1 MKMKDIHINPKNPR
15 YITDKQMEKLKINIK
30 GFLKMLEL
38 RPMITDENN
47 MIMGG
52 NMRYLALID
61 LGYKEIPDSWV
72 KKADDLTEEEKEKFK
87 ILDNVP
93 FGNWD
98 YEILANEWDL
108 GKLKDWGINLDDIS
122 RDMPE
127 VEDYSDMDEQ
137 MDALN
142 GNEEIKIS
150 IEVPKMYEKQVI
162 NWLANGEQK
171 TSPGMGKGVLK
182 RCGLL

>member
-1 MKMKDIHINPKNPR
+1 MKIKDIHINPKNPR
-15 YITDKQMEKLKINIK
+15 YITDTQMAKLKKNIE

-38 RPMITDENN
+38 RPIITDETN
-47 MIMGG
+47 MILGG

-72 KKADDLTEEEKEKFK
+72 KKADDLTEEEKKKFK

-98 YEILANEWDL
+98 YDILANEWDMDD
-108 GKLKDWGINLDDIS
+108 LKDLGVNLDDVS
-122 RDMPE
+122 GGMPGA
-127 VEDYSDMDEQ
+127 EDYSEMDEQ
-137 MDALN
+137 MDALD
-142 GNEEIKIS
+142 GYEDQDIKIT
-150 IEVPKMYEKQVI
+150 IPAMHKEKVI
-162 NWLANGEQK
+162 DWLSNGEQK
-171 TSPGMGKGVLK
+171 TAPGMGKGVLK